1 MAAKNAVEL
10 CLYIRISFSLIPN
23 RTELCMCVCYICM
36 CMRVSIYP
44 HLYIYIDIDSG

>member
-23 RTELCMCVCYICM
+23 RTELCMCVLHMYVYACKYISS
-36 CMRVSIYP
+36 SIYI
-44 HLYIYIDIDSG
+44 HRYR

>member
-23 RTELCMCVCYICM
+23 RTELCMCVCVTYVCV
-36 CMRVSIYP
+36 CV
-44 HLYIYIDIDSG
+44 